1 MLLAR
6 AFDTKISSL
15 YKAGKITGGVY
26 LGRGHEAIAACGGVF
41 LTAGYDVI
49 APFIREQA
57 ARVTWGE
64 PIIEAARA
72 YLGSALGYMKGRDGN
87 VHRGLPAEGYM
98 APISHLGSTVAF
110 VIGCLFAKR
119 LDGKLP
125 GPVGVAFCGDGTTST
140 GAFHEAANMA
150 NVERLPLVLVVTNN
164 QFAYSTPNIREFG
177 EASLADRGRG
187 YGFTVHE
194 TDGTDFMATLETFRT
209 AVNNAREGRGP
220 QWVLAKTL
228 RMCGHGEH
236 DDASYIPR
244 ELKEEYEKKDPVA
257 VAERQLLEAGWLTPE
272 EVHEYLRRITGRE
285 IDKSTTLLPPFYV
298 DYGKNIH
305 IGKGCWIQQ
314 GCTFFDRGGI
324 TIGDGVFIGPKVNL
338 ITINHDPNPD
348 NRNATYGRPI
358 VIEDKVWIGIG
369 ATVLPGVHIGYG
381 SIIGANSVV
390 THDVPPMTIVGGNP
404 AKIIKAIETKD
415 KE

>member
-164 QFAYSTPNIREFG
+164 QFAYKIMG
-177 EASLADRGRG
+177 W
-187 YGFTVHE
+187 HI
-194 TDGTDFMATLETFRT
+194 ATLHNRT
-209 AVNNAREGRGP
+209 
-220 QWVLAKTL
+220 
-228 RMCGHGEH
+228 
-236 DDASYIPR
+236 
-244 ELKEEYEKKDPVA
+244 
-257 VAERQLLEAGWLTPE
+257 
-272 EVHEYLRRITGRE
+272 
-285 IDKSTTLLPPFYV
+285 
-298 DYGKNIH
+298 
-305 IGKGCWIQQ
+305 
-314 GCTFFDRGGI
+314 
-324 TIGDGVFIGPKVNL
+324 
-338 ITINHDPNPD
+338 
-348 NRNATYGRPI
+348 
-358 VIEDKVWIGIG
+358 
-369 ATVLPGVHIGYG
+369 
-381 SIIGANSVV
+381 
-390 THDVPPMTIVGGNP
+390 
-404 AKIIKAIETKD
+404 
-415 KE
+415 

>member
-57 ARVTWGE
+57 ARITWGE
-64 PIIEAARA
+64 PIIEAARS

-150 NVERLPLVLVVTNN
+150 NVEQLPLVLVVTNN
-164 QFAYSTPNIREFG
+164 QFAYSTPNVREFG

-194 TDGTDFMATLETFRT
+194 TDGTDFMATLEAFRT

-244 ELKEEYEKKDPVA
+244 EL
-257 VAERQLLEAGWLTPE
+257 
-272 EVHEYLRRITGRE
+272 
-285 IDKSTTLLPPFYV
+285 
-298 DYGKNIH
+298 
-305 IGKGCWIQQ
+305 
-314 GCTFFDRGGI
+314 
-324 TIGDGVFIGPKVNL
+324 
-338 ITINHDPNPD
+338 
-348 NRNATYGRPI
+348 
-358 VIEDKVWIGIG
+358 
-369 ATVLPGVHIGYG
+369 
-381 SIIGANSVV
+381 
-390 THDVPPMTIVGGNP
+390 
-404 AKIIKAIETKD
+404 
-415 KE
+415 

>member
-244 ELKEEYEKKDPVA
+244 ELKEEYEKKDNDNISCHSVSSYLDSVSCVCIRSPDKFFAFPSVI
-257 VAERQLLEAGWLTPE
+257 ERPHAMHNDTGMGNKQ
-272 EVHEYLRRITGRE
+272 YRRIYR
-285 IDKSTTLLPPFYV
+285 DNSRLYKF
-298 DYGKNIH
+298 NIF
-305 IGKGCWIQQ
+305 QS
-314 GCTFFDRGGI
+314 
-324 TIGDGVFIGPKVNL
+324 
-338 ITINHDPNPD
+338 
-348 NRNATYGRPI
+348 I
-358 VIEDKVWIGIG
+358 VWR
-369 ATVLPGVHIGYG
+369 
-381 SIIGANSVV
+381 
-390 THDVPPMTIVGGNP
+390 
-404 AKIIKAIETKD
+404 
-415 KE
+415 